1 MIGNITRGRK
11 AYGGLLYDHG
21 PGRRDEHVDP
31 RIIAGSVPGTWQQVA
46 RQIDH
51 HTGQKPHL
59 TEPIWRVSLSL
70 PDEDGVL
77 ADARFAAIAEE
88 YVSRMG
94 FAACPWVAVRHGDDH
109 IHITVSRLGW
119 DGRQVTNGRDK
130 LRNRAACDAL
140 EIKHRLVRAESRFKA
155 VPGVRSGN
163 ELAAARA
170 RGAAP
175 PEREQIR
182 ALVSAAR
189 DAAAGRG
196 RAHFEQ
202 LLAEAGVD
210 FKANVASTGR
220 MSGYSFSLPSWVK
233 PDGEQVWVTASKT
246 GRDLAWAKL
255 GPVLEPV
262 SVAPPGQVE
271 ALLVDDDSA
280 TAAPVSKPPPDL
292 ARLRLAEARERAEDQ
307 RAEVVHTLGTIPA
320 GTVADLVAALRT
332 VRTTLDT
339 REKKLAAET
348 ATAMRLDGLVS
359 GVSVGMNRAEL
370 HQELAGLR
378 LAVGLEAEAAG
389 LTTAAGQQRQQ
400 AAAARRVEEES
411 TAAAGSKW
419 KTGRSKRSAEG
430 MAAAAAEMAGRS
442 EAEALRLEG
451 LAEQAKARAREAAP
465 EVRGGYAEALAELE
479 GRWPEAERAAIREDA
494 QRARFAQIEQQVPL
508 HELRVSVGK
517 ARRGVEQLLAEQARR
532 AALPPE
538 RLQLE
543 DAVRADL
550 AREVMA
556 RAARSGSTTARPSKK
571 TAPKKPRPRGS
582 ASSSRRTCAGATTPA
597 TGATPRAGR
606 WSPRLVKTLEA
617 QVTVRST
624 NALTC
629 GFQGWKPGRPAPG
642 RPPGASA
649 VRVDSLVRHGPRR
662 TGRDGREPAR
672 GDEARRRGE
681 LGVLD
686 VPGAGPL
693 RAPEHRLRPAR
704 RGTTRSVSTA
714 SASR

>member
-1 MIGNITRGRK
+1 MR
-11 AYGGLLYDHG
+11 
-21 PGRRDEHVDP
+21 P
-31 RIIAGSVPGTWQQVA
+31 RPSA
-46 RQIDH
+46 
-51 HTGQKPHL
+51 
-59 TEPIWRVSLSL
+59 
-70 PDEDGVL
+70 
-77 ADARFAAIAEE
+77 
-88 YVSRMG
+88 SRS
-94 FAACPWVAVRHGDDH
+94 APW
-109 IHITVSRLGW
+109 S
-119 DGRQVTNGRDK
+119 
-130 LRNRAACDAL
+130 
-140 EIKHRLVRAESRFKA
+140 
-155 VPGVRSGN
+155 
-163 ELAAARA
+163 
-170 RGAAP
+170 P
-175 PEREQIR
+175 PPATPPR
-182 ALVSAAR
+182 
-189 DAAAGRG
+189 GRG

-571 TAPKKPRPRGS
+571 TAPKKPGPGARP
-582 ASSSRRTCAGATTPA
+582 AAPA
-597 TGATPRAGR
+597 APALGQRPPRPGQH
-606 WSPRLVKTLEA
+606 PGPVGGL
-617 QVTVRST
+617 
-624 NALTC
+624 
-629 GFQGWKPGRPAPG
+629 QGW
-642 RPPGASA
+642 
-649 VRVDSLVRHGPRR
+649 
-662 TGRDGREPAR
+662 
-672 GDEARRRGE
+672 
-681 LGVLD
+681 
-686 VPGAGPL
+686 
-693 RAPEHRLRPAR
+693 
-704 RGTTRSVSTA
+704 
-714 SASR
+714 